1 MREFSVTPI
10 RLGGRIAESSL
21 FLHLTDMGR
30 KITIAYRLWVLRS
43 GDRTVLVDTG
53 PPMAEAKR
61 RGITD
66 IHGVR
71 DALRDAGVDAAS
83 VDTIVLTHLHWDHAS
98 NVSAFPAATFVAQK
112 AEVDFFHNPI
122 REHSCFARFYS
133 DEGAL
138 ADLLKSGRVQSLDGD
153 AAVEEGI
160 ELLHVGGHTPGSQMI
175 RVRTPE
181 GWVILTGDAI
191 PLNRNFL
198 EGIPSGITSNL
209 IESAEVLERVARLQ
223 PVAIYTGHDPV
234 QALRVN

>member
-1 MREFSVTPI
+1 MGTKIPI
-10 RLGGRIAESSL
+10 
-21 FLHLTDMGR
+21 T
-30 KITIAYRLWVLRS
+30 YRLWVLRS
-43 GDRTVLVDTG
+43 GDRTVLIDTG

-66 IHGVR
+66 IHAVQG
-71 DALRDAGVDAAS
+71 ALAGAGVDTAS
-83 VDTIVLTHLHWDHAS
+83 VDTVILTHLHWDHAS
-98 NVSAFPAATFVAQK
+98 NASAFPAATFIAQK

-122 REHSCFARFYS
+122 RERSCFARFYS
-133 DEGAL
+133 DEGAME
-138 ADLLKSGRVQSLDGD
+138 DLLKSGRVQSLAGD

-160 ELLHVGGHTPGSQMI
+160 ELLHVGGHTPGSQMV
-175 RVRTPE
+175 RVHTPE

-209 IESAEVLERVARLQ
+209 IESAEVLERVAKLQ

-234 QALRVN
+234 EALRLK